1 MRHCN
6 LQPPKRL
13 DLFPRMHTAL
23 PLFGRG
29 ANYPKQA
36 GLIDPQ
42 VRHNRAPK
50 LPISLLHY
58 SIQDHCRLSRSML
71 KGHRLFPGSR
81 IVPSCY
87 PGWGSVSDLGGF
99 RGQFC

>member
-1 MRHCN
+1 MRHCKLPN
-6 LQPPKRL
+6 LQPPERL
-13 DLFPRMHTAL
+13 DLFPRMQHTAL
-23 PLFGRG
+23 ALFGRE

-50 LPISLLHY
+50 LPISLLQY

-71 KGHRLFPGSR
+71 KGHRLFTVEDK
-81 IVPSCY
+81 I
-87 PGWGSVSDLGGF
+87 F
-99 RGQFC
+99 